1 MKKAYLNIILLTLL
15 TLTLQSSIYIISR
28 YYYSINE
35 YLSLF
40 IYILTTILFIYF
52 FNKAY
57 KLLDNKISRKEENF
71 VIVFI
76 VFFSLLL
83 NNYLINYGLSFM
95 ISLYMYIFYLVI
107 RAK

>member
-28 YYYSINE
+28 YYTINE